1 MTVSS
6 YIQGEAVLEDHA
18 MKVQITTA
26 ALILAVVPAL
36 AQSARTGVSNPDP
49 VVITTTDD
57 SAPTPVLTPRT
68 QAAKPSA
75 GTPAAA
81 PGADGHYEA

>member
-1 MTVSS
+1 
-6 YIQGEAVLEDHA
+6 
-18 MKVQITTA
+18 MKVQMTTA
-26 ALILAVVPAL
+26 ALILAVGPAL

-75 GTPAAA
+75 GTPVDA
-81 PGADGHYEA
+81 